1 MELEPN
7 VKLIGF
13 QFKAQLVHSSI
24 TSSKKKKKQKLRK
37 KAYPLSNFVFDLA
50 GINCGYNC
58 FKGVKTDLK
67 KCI

>member
-24 TSSKKKKKQKLRK
+24 TSSKKKKKNKNSEK
-37 KAYPLSNFVFDLA
+37 KHILSPTLSL
-50 GINCGYNC
+50 I
-58 FKGVKTDLK
+58 
-67 KCI
+67 

>member
-24 TSSKKKKKQKLRK
+24 TSSKKKNLRK
-37 KAYPLSNFVFDLA
+37 KVYPLSNYVFDLA

>member
-24 TSSKKKKKQKLRK
+24 TSSKKKISEKK
-37 KAYPLSNFVFDLA
+37 YILSPTMYL
-50 GINCGYNC
+50 I
-58 FKGVKTDLK
+58 
-67 KCI
+67 

>member
-24 TSSKKKKKQKLRK
+24 TSSKKKKNKNSEK
-37 KAYPLSNFVFDLA
+37 KHILSPTLSL
-50 GINCGYNC
+50 I
-58 FKGVKTDLK
+58 
-67 KCI
+67 